1 MSKAEKEAKELVD
14 KFRYDNIT
22 YRGTTTTIEV
32 LPIGRAK
39 QYALICV
46 DDEYKMLDDLAHK
59 LYTKLGTDSY
69 MERCVIHYLKNELE
83 EVKNEINKL

>member
-39 QYALICV
+39 QCALICV
-46 DDEYKMLDDLAHK
+46 DEMLNNYEDKYKYCK
-59 LYTKLGTDSY
+59 TKQY
-69 MERCVIHYLKNELE
+69 LE
-83 EVKNEINKL
+83 EVKQEIKKL